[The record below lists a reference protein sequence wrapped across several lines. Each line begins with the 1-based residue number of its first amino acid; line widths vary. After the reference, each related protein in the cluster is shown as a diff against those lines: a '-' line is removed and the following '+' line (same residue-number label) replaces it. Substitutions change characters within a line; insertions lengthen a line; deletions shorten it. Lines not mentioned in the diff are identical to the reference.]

1 MSGSRSWTV
10 APRSYG
16 AALGVAVSAMA
27 LRIALNPVLGARLPY
42 FLQVLAVLISAWYF
56 GFVPS
61 LAGLF
66 VMSLYAVYRAIA
78 GGRDTAQFWS
88 ALAMLWIL
96 CLVVTWL
103 LVRVL
108 VRHTALEQRVLG
120 SPVVLVNQGHV
131 VPGRLRRERVTEAE
145 LEEACRE
152 HGVSSPADCRLVV
165 LEVDGSLSVVTRHA
179 GDAGSDGNFPP
190 TPA

>member
-1 MSGSRSWTV
+1 MIHV
-10 APRSYG
+10 LALAP
-16 AALGVAVSAMA
+16 VSATRVAEQAAKTAVVVVVLLVGFRLTGKRGLSQFNVYDLAMI
-27 LRIALNPVLGARLPY
+27 IALSNAVQNAMTGGLGNLPIG
-42 FLQVLAVLISAWYF
+42 LATSSTV
-56 GFVPS
+56 
-61 LAGLF
+61 
-66 VMSLYAVYRAIA
+66 
-78 GGRDTAQFWS
+78 
-88 ALAMLWIL
+88 
-96 CLVVTWL
+96 LVVTWL

-179 GDAGSDGNFPP
+179 GDAGSDGNSPP